1 MAGGS
6 CVFAATDIAR
16 GRSSGTMNRPGWSNT
31 STALR
36 VTGKALTGWRVLGER
51 CVQSRPETRARP
63 EFDLCVDVTKLAL
76 NIAKCCIGGYLGL
89 SEPHH
94 LLRLLVLYSRAIE
107 RECVAVAAIGVGSV
121 LAQPWQRARQL
132 TASLL

>member
-1 MAGGS
+1 
-6 CVFAATDIAR
+6 
-16 GRSSGTMNRPGWSNT
+16 
-31 STALR
+31 
-36 VTGKALTGWRVLGER
+36 
-51 CVQSRPETRARP
+51 
-63 EFDLCVDVTKLAL
+63 L